1 MNATALLKDQV
12 VIVTGAAHGIGRA
25 FALGCAQQGAR
36 VVVADVREAPETLAA
51 IEQAGA
57 QALYVRCDVA
67 DEASVQSMVAQT
79 LRAFGRIDG
88 LINNAAYFREIVQGS
103 FEEIPLDVWDHSFA
117 VNVRGV
123 FLCCKAVMPAMRER
137 KRGSIVNIASV
148 VAVAGA
154 PRYLHYVAAKGAV
167 LGITKGLAKEVGD
180 HGVRVNAIAP
190 GFVITDATANRTP
203 EWRRMFQDARALK
216 REEFPDDLVGT
227 GLYLLSELSGF
238 VTGQTIVVDGG
249 NVMY

>member
-1 MNATALLKDQV
+1 MNRAPLLQDRV

-25 FALGCAQQGAR
+25 FAVGCAEHGAT

-51 IEQAGA
+51 VERAGA
-57 QALYVRCDVA
+57 KALYVRCDVSDAGSVDALA
-67 DEASVQSMVAQT
+67 DETV
-79 LRAFGRIDG
+79 RAFGRIDG
-88 LINNAAYFREIVQGS
+88 LVNNAAYFREIVQGP
-103 FEEIPLDVWDHSFA
+103 FEEIPLDVWDQSFA

-123 FLCCKAVMPAMRER
+123 FLCCKAVMPAM
-137 KRGSIVNIASV
+137 KRQNSGVIVNIASV

-167 LGITKGLAKEVGD
+167 LGMTKALAKELGD

-190 GFVITDATANRTP
+190 GFVITDATSNRTP

-216 REEFPDDLVGT
+216 REQLPDDLVGT
-227 GLYLLSELSGF
+227 AIYLLCDLSGF
-238 VTGQTIVVDGG
+238 VTGQTVVVDGG
-249 NVMY
+249 HVMY